1 VKPTVAAIR
10 RQTLPRRQNRYWLAL
25 VIASAALVSAC
36 SSHRVKPLNTDF
48 AERNWAIRR
57 STLLAV
63 QNFNLQGR
71 LSESGLT
78 GVRGEL
84 NWVQTGRQFEVRF
97 YGPLGVGAA
106 TITGNPKNVEI
117 RTKDGTFTT
126 DQPEALMQEKLGW
139 SLPLASLQYW
149 LLGLPTPI
157 RGYEEEP
164 RDTVKLD
171 DAGRPQTI
179 KQLGWKLDY
188 DEYQTVGIIDLPRK
202 IVLANGD
209 RSFRIVVDQWSG
221 TP

>member
-1 VKPTVAAIR
+1 MSPVAVR
-10 RQTLPRRQNRYWLAL
+10 RTAWRRPILAGL
-25 VIASAALVSAC
+25 AAAGLLAAC
-36 SSHRVKPLNTDF
+36 HGAHVKPLNTDF
-48 AERNWAIRR
+48 SERNWAIRR

-63 QNFNLQGR
+63 QNFALQGR

-84 NWVQTGRQFEVRF
+84 NWTQTGRHFDIHF

-106 TITGNPKNVEI
+106 SITGDPKSVQI
-117 RTKDGTFTT
+117 KTKDGIYLT
-126 DQPEALMQEKLGW
+126 DHPESLMQEKLGW
-139 SLPLASLQYW
+139 SLPLESLRYW
-149 LLGLPTPI
+149 LLGLPTPM
-157 RGYEEEP
+157 RGFEREP
-164 RDTVKLD
+164 ADTVLLD

-188 DEYQTVGIIDLPRK
+188 GEYQTIGVIDLPRK

-209 RSFRIVVDQWSG
+209 KSFRIVVDQWSG